1 MKHTEIIH
9 LLQKIG
15 LVLCLIPAQFLEAQT
30 TVKEPIEKVI
40 VRSLEFCQQQSL
52 LMARSL
58 ADIPGVLPKTTDRFG
73 NLETCNPN
81 WWVSGFFPGQLWY
94 LHEYSDNPEL
104 LKWAREYTT
113 RVAGQQYN
121 RNSHDVGFMVY
132 CSAGNGYRI
141 TGDTLYKRAVYNAAS
156 SLATRFNEKIGCTRS
171 WDPAPFSSQWQFAVI
186 IDNMMNLELLM
197 KAAEL
202 FNEPRFRQV
211 AVTHA
216 NTTLKNHYR
225 PDYSCYHV
233 VSYDTITGKPE
244 KKQTAQGYADNSA
257 WARGQ
262 AWGLYGYTLMYRFTK
277 DTAYLN
283 LASHIARY
291 LIHHPNMPPDYI
303 PYWDFNAPNIPD
315 AYRDAS
321 AAAIMCAALI
331 ELSGYVDDDL
341 SGKLLGVA
349 EIQLRTLST
358 PQYMN
363 APGNNGNFLLKHS
376 VGHMPNNT
384 EVDVPLTYAD
394 YYYVEAL
401 LRYFDYINA
410 W

>member
-1 MKHTEIIH
+1 MKRSKQ
-9 LLQKIG
+9 LL
-15 LVLCLIPAQFLEAQT
+15 LILSLFFLFSQPGVFCTKAQT
-30 TVKEPIEKVI
+30 SNPEPMEKVI
-40 VRSLEFCQQQSL
+40 DRSLAFGVQQSL

-58 ADIPGVLPKTTDRFG
+58 ADKPGLLPKTTDRFG
-73 NLETCNPN
+73 NLETCKPD
-81 WWVSGFFPGQLWY
+81 WWTSGFLPGQLWY
-94 LHEYSDNPEL
+94 LYEYSKNPEL
-104 LKWAREYTT
+104 QKWAQEYTA
-113 RVAGQQYN
+113 RVADQQYN
-121 RNSHDVGFMVY
+121 RDSHDVGFMVY
-132 CSAGNGYRI
+132 CSSGNGYRI
-141 TGDTLYKRAVYNAAS
+141 TGDTLYKRAIYNAAH
-156 SLATRFNEKIGCTRS
+156 SLTTRFNEKTGCTRS
-171 WDPAPFSSQWQFAVI
+171 WNSAPWSSQWQFAVI

-202 FNEPRFRQV
+202 FDEPRFSHV
-211 AVTHA
+211 AVSHA

-244 KKQTAQGYADNSA
+244 KKQTAQGYADHSA

-262 AWGLYGYTLMYRFTK
+262 AWGLYGYTMMYRFTR

-283 LASHIARY
+283 LASRIAGF
-291 LIHHPNMPPDYI
+291 LINHPHMPADYI

-315 AYRDAS
+315 TYRDAS
-321 AAAIMCAALI
+321 AAAIMCSALI
-331 ELSGYVDDDL
+331 ELSEYVSGEMAKTLL
-341 SGKLLGVA
+341 SVA
-349 EIQLRTLST
+349 ETQLRALST
-358 PQYMN
+358 PQYQN

-401 LRYFDYINA
+401 LRYRKLINEK
-410 W
+410 